1 MNSHLDQES
10 LTGYIYRT
18 LDDAQRESID
28 KHLLHCP
35 TCRAQLA
42 EGERRHQL
50 ITNEL
55 SAVVNR
61 APVSKQMTYAGIAP
75 RLGTR
80 RILGIPLRNP
90 AVQPSLAFTII
101 GLVLALAGAWQVI
114 RMHDPANP
122 TPYVGALPPLACFFF
137 MLASVEGY
145 DKAAFSIQP
154 RFAVIAT
161 ATAILWLGTAI
172 IGLFDILAIVDLT
185 IAAVVALG
193 GNVKE
198 VAPIVMLATY
208 MGGGTLYI
216 LAVIGG
222 GDYHLK
228 NFGRPSSWKLF
239 SITLLVQLFIM
250 LLPYW
255 VY

>member
-1 MNSHLDQES
+1 MNSHLDQDS

-28 KHLLHCP
+28 GHLLHCP
-35 TCRAQLA
+35 TCRTRLA
-42 EGERRHQL
+42 EAERRQRQ
-50 ITNEL
+50 ITSEL
-55 SAVVNR
+55 SAVINR
-61 APVSKQMTYAGIAP
+61 VPVPKQMSYEKIAF
-75 RLGTR
+75 RLQPR
-80 RILGIPLRNP
+80 RILGLPWRSL
-90 AVQPSLAFTII
+90 AVQPSLAFTLI
-101 GLVLALAGAWQVI
+101 GLALALAGVWQVI
-114 RMHDPANP
+114 RMHDPADP

-154 RFAVIAT
+154 RFVVIAM
-161 ATAILWLGTAI
+161 ATAVLWLGTAI
-172 IGLFDILAIVDLT
+172 IGLFDILAIVDLI

-193 GNVKE
+193 GSVRE
-198 VAPIVMLATY
+198 VAPIVMLMTY

-228 NFGRPSSWKLF
+228 HFGQPSSWKLF
-239 SITLLVQLFIM
+239 SLTLLVQLFIL